1 MIFNGKEMMAVIK
14 MAKAM
19 IAADGRIEQ
28 NEVTVMSNELIRFGV
43 PQSQLDD
50 LLTLADAMDA
60 TEAFAI
66 VAGFDD
72 ERKKYVASYLGTI
85 MISDG
90 DVDDKELALWSLI
103 STLCGLPTMTV
114 GEAVQNMANM

>member
-1 MIFNGKEMMAVIK
+1 MIFNGKEMTAVIK

-19 IAADGRIEQ
+19 IAADGRIEK

-43 PQSQLDD
+43 PQSQLND

-85 MISDG
+85 MVSDG
-90 DVDDKELALWSLI
+90 DVDDKELALWFLI

>member
-1 MIFNGKEMMAVIK
+1 
-14 MAKAM
+14 M
-19 IAADGRIEQ
+19 IAADGRIEK
-28 NEVTVMSNELIRFGV
+28 NEVEVMSNELIRFGV
-43 PQSQLDD
+43 PQSQLNG

-60 TEAFAI
+60 TVAFAI

>member
-1 MIFNGKEMMAVIK
+1 MIFNGKEMTAVIK

-19 IAADGRIEQ
+19 IAADGRIEK

-43 PQSQLDD
+43 SQSQLND

-85 MISDG
+85 MVSDG
-90 DVDDKELALWSLI
+90 DVDDKERALWSLI
-103 STLCGLPTMTV
+103 STLCDLPTMTV